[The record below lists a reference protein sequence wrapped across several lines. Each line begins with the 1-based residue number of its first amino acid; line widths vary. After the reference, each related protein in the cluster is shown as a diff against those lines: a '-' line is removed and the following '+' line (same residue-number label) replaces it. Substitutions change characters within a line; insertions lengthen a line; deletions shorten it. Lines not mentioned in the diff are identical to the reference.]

1 MLIYKGECSKSDD
14 SFDKGFASGY
24 DSGYA
29 DGEEAGYA
37 DGEEAGRTEI
47 LKELEEDS
55 KIIQV
60 SHFNV
65 KPLENNHINLELHL
79 DLHHFLKKNEFGK
92 KVEIEFYKTIFDKI
106 FYIR

>member
-24 DSGYA
+24 DS
-29 DGEEAGYA
+29 GYA